1 VNLNELTIKQLHEKL
16 ANKEITATEVAE
28 KVFQHIEAVED
39 DIQAFITLN
48 KEATLEKARAI
59 DESGDFS
66 NVLTAIPGAI
76 KDNITTKGIKTTAAS
91 KMLANF
97 EDPLFDAT
105 VVAKLNETGAFM
117 VGKVNMDEFAMGSST
132 ETSAFKKT
140 TNPWNTDH
148 VPGGSS
154 GGSAAA
160 VAAGQALYSLGSD
173 TGGSIRQPAAFCGV
187 VGMKPTYGLV
197 SRYGLIPFA
206 PSLDQVGPI
215 TKTVEDNALVLQ
227 AIAGHDTNDG
237 TSAPQALPN
246 YEAALTGDVKGL
258 KIGVPKEFLSDGVD
272 SEVKE
277 AVMAALKV
285 YEDLGAT
292 WEEISLPH
300 APYGDATYYVIA
312 MGEASSTLARFDGI
326 RFGHRSDKAK
336 DMIDV
341 FKQSRAEGFGEEV
354 KRRILVGSTV
364 LSGSYNEEYF
374 QKAQKVRTLIKQD
387 FEQAFEQYDV
397 IIGPATPTAAFE
409 FGAQTDP
416 LTMYMNDML
425 TVPVN
430 LAGVPAISVP
440 CGFTEK
446 GLPIGLQII
455 GKHFDES
462 TVYRTAHAFE
472 QKTEHHKSKPKL
484 GGSN

>member
-1 VNLNELTIKQLHEKL
+1 
-16 ANKEITATEVAE
+16 
-28 KVFQHIEAVED
+28 
-39 DIQAFITLN
+39 
-48 KEATLEKARAI
+48 
-59 DESGDFS
+59 
-66 NVLTAIPGAI
+66 
-76 KDNITTKGIKTTAAS
+76 
-91 KMLANF
+91 
-97 EDPLFDAT
+97 
-105 VVAKLNETGAFM
+105 
-117 VGKVNMDEFAMGSST
+117 
-132 ETSAFKKT
+132 
-140 TNPWNTDH
+140 
-148 VPGGSS
+148 
-154 GGSAAA
+154 
-160 VAAGQALYSLGSD
+160 
-173 TGGSIRQPAAFCGV
+173 
-187 VGMKPTYGLV
+187 
-197 SRYGLIPFA
+197 
-206 PSLDQVGPI
+206 
-215 TKTVEDNALVLQ
+215 
-227 AIAGHDTNDG
+227 NDG